1 MYTETKD
8 DYLDEDPVI
17 PSQRVALL
25 SILSPNTVNAAEGTD
40 WTVKGL
46 KIRGVFESEEAAQ
59 SRLEYLSKLDDYH
72 HIFTAPVGRW
82 CPWDD
87 DEENA
92 EDIKYSGND
101 KLQNL
106 MKKHRE
112 QIDKVKNNDVERQ
125 VNARQNATRHQ
136 KMMAKRAKKI
146 EKKLGKTTE
155 EIVAKEI
162 VTNDVNTMQNMSM
175 DEMSKR
181 IALIKEGSKT
191 NTDVTQDIIENI
203 IIEKSTQI
211 KDQEDE
217 VKVQEAKERVEI
229 TDQQI
234 NAQESTVDKLEQECA
249 KVREQ
254 LKMLN
259 SK

>member
-1 MYTETKD
+1 MYTESKD
-8 DYLDEDPVI
+8 DYLDEDPAI
-17 PSQRVALL
+17 PSQRVVLL
-25 SILSPNTVNAAEGTD
+25 SILSPNTVNAVEGTD
-40 WTVKGL
+40 WSVKGI
-46 KIRGVFESEEAAQ
+46 KIRGVFDSEEAAQ
-59 SRLEYLSKLDDYH
+59 SRLDYLRKIDDYH

-92 EDIKYSGND
+92 ENINYSGNE
-101 KLQNL
+101 KLNNL

-112 QIDKVKNNDVERQ
+112 QVDKVRNNDIERQ

-136 KMMAKRAKKI
+136 KMMAKRAKKL

-162 VTNDVNTMQNMSM
+162 ITNDVTTMQGMTM
-175 DEMSKR
+175 DEMNKR
-181 IALIKEGSKT
+181 IALIKEGQNNEKDAVQ
-191 NTDVTQDIIENI
+191 DVIEDIIIN
-203 IIEKSTQI
+203 KSTEI
-211 KDQEDE
+211 REQEKE
-217 VKVQEAKERVEI
+217 VRFNDAVQRNEI
-229 TDQQI
+229 THQKI
-234 NAQESTVDKLEQECA
+234 AEQESTIDKLEQECA

-259 SK
+259 GK